1 MAFLLPDSALRISAK
16 DRAKLAPSSLSV
28 SPSTRSPTLSK
39 HTQTSTHTAKL
50 PPEFLSATREIMP
63 AELSM
68 DEFIAA
74 CNRPLRPSLRVN
86 TLKISVAD
94 FVALAA
100 TWQWELMPIPWCKEG
115 FWIQRRDDD
124 ETRLGNALA
133 HLAGLFYIQEASSML
148 PVTALFA
155 NQTDPQLVMDVA
167 AAPGSKTTQIAALMN
182 NRGGIVANEYSA
194 SRVKV
199 LHANI
204 SRCGVTNTALT
215 HFDGRVFGAA
225 LPETFDAILLD
236 APCSGEGVVRK
247 DPDAMSNWSEE
258 SVADIATTQRELIN
272 SAFHALKP
280 GGVMVYST
288 CTLNAQENQQIC
300 QWLLTEYPDAV
311 EVESLEGLFEG
322 AQKALTAEGY
332 LHVFPQ
338 VYDSEGFFVARLR
351 KTASIERLPTPG
363 YKVGRFP
370 FSPMSRKDSAD
381 MIIAANTAGIFWP
394 EKTMTLWQRDKELW
408 LFPAVLEPLFGKVR
422 FSRIGIKLAER
433 FSKGF
438 RWQHEAVVA
447 LSSAAGSNHFPIG
460 DELAQEWLRGVDI
473 YPPQAPLTDEC
484 LVVWQQQPLGLAK
497 KIGSRIKNSLPREL
511 VRDGAI
517 RPHNLNT
524 D

>member
-1 MAFLLPDSALRISAK
+1 MSRH
-16 DRAKLAPSSLSV
+16 APASS
-28 SPSTRSPTLSK
+28 
-39 HTQTSTHTAKL
+39 HTAKL
-50 PPEFLSATREIMP
+50 PPEFLNATREIMP

-68 DEFIAA
+68 DEFVDA

-100 TWQWELMPIPWCKEG
+100 TYQWELMPIPWCAEG
-115 FWIQRRDDD
+115 FWIHRQDND

-155 NQTDPQLVMDVA
+155 HQTHPQLVMDVA

-182 NRGGIVANEYSA
+182 NQGGILANEYSA

-204 SRCGVTNTALT
+204 NRCGVANAALT

-247 DPDAMSNWSEE
+247 DPDAMSHWSEA
-258 SVADIATTQRELIN
+258 SIIGIAATQRELIN
-272 SAFHALKP
+272 SAFHALKT

-288 CTLNAQENQQIC
+288 CTLNAKENQQIC
-300 QWLLTEYPDAV
+300 QWLLSEYPGAV

-322 AQKALTAEGY
+322 AQSALTAEGY

-351 KTASIERLPTPG
+351 KTAPAERLPAPG
-363 YKVGRFP
+363 YKVGKFP
-370 FSPMSRKDSAD
+370 FSPMSRKESAD
-381 MIIAANTAGIFWP
+381 VIVAAKASGITWQ
-394 EKTMTLWQRDKELW
+394 EKNMTLWQRDKELW
-408 LFPAVLEPLFGKVR
+408 LFPAILEPLFGKVR

-438 RWQHEAVVA
+438 RWQHEAIVA
-447 LSSAAGSNHFPIG
+447 LAATTNSNHFTLD
-460 DELAQEWLRGVDI
+460 DELAQAWFRGVDI
-473 YPPQAPLTDEC
+473 YPPQMPETDEC
-484 LVVWQQQPLGLAK
+484 TVVWQRQPLGLAK
-497 KIGSRIKNSLPREL
+497 RIGSRIKNSLPREL

-517 RPHNLNT
+517 RPQNQSIDSSSH